1 MRAKSSGDRAR
12 GHSGLEL
19 KFTGTHMALRTGE
32 LYRCPNE
39 NCGCEIQV
47 TRGAKPGGGGDN
59 NPRCC
64 CGMEMK
70 KVD

>member
-1 MRAKSSGDRAR
+1 
-12 GHSGLEL
+12 
-19 KFTGTHMALRTGE
+19 MALRTGE

-39 NCGCEIQV
+39 DCSCEIQV

>member
-1 MRAKSSGDRAR
+1 MRNRRVNALATGRSRASN
-12 GHSGLEL
+12 GEI
-19 KFTGTHMALRTGE
+19 HMALRTGE

>member
-1 MRAKSSGDRAR
+1 
-12 GHSGLEL
+12 
-19 KFTGTHMALRTGE
+19 MALRTGE

-39 NCGCEIQV
+39 SCSCEIQV

>member
-1 MRAKSSGDRAR
+1 
-12 GHSGLEL
+12 
-19 KFTGTHMALRTGE
+19 MALRTGE
-32 LYRCPNE
+32 LYRCVNE
-39 NCGCEIQV
+39 KCGCEIQV
-47 TRGAKPGGGGDN
+47 TRGAQPGGGGDN

>member
-1 MRAKSSGDRAR
+1 
-12 GHSGLEL
+12 
-19 KFTGTHMALRTGE
+19 MALRTGE

-39 NCGCEIQV
+39 SCGCEIQV
-47 TRGAKPGGGGDN
+47 TRGAKQGGGGDA

>member
-1 MRAKSSGDRAR
+1 
-12 GHSGLEL
+12 
-19 KFTGTHMALRTGE
+19 MALRTGE
-32 LYRCPNE
+32 IYRCSDA

-47 TRGAKPGGGGDN
+47 TKGAEPGGGGDR

-64 CGMEMK
+64 CGGEMR

>member
-1 MRAKSSGDRAR
+1 M
-12 GHSGLEL
+12 
-19 KFTGTHMALRTGE
+19 HMALRTGE

-39 NCGCEIQV
+39 KCGCEIQV

>member
-1 MRAKSSGDRAR
+1 VRNRRVNAPATFCVAGVKPGIR
-12 GHSGLEL
+12 
-19 KFTGTHMALRTGE
+19 MALRTGE

-39 NCGCEIQV
+39 SCSCEIQV

>member
-1 MRAKSSGDRAR
+1 VRNRKANALATVEVRATIRR
-12 GHSGLEL
+12 I
-19 KFTGTHMALRTGE
+19 HMALRTGE

-47 TRGAKPGGGGDN
+47 TRGAKPGGGGDKS
-59 NPRCC
+59 PRCC

>member
-1 MRAKSSGDRAR
+1 M
-12 GHSGLEL
+12 
-19 KFTGTHMALRTGE
+19 HMALRTGE
-32 LYRCPNE
+32 LYRCPNDG
-39 NCGCEIQV
+39 CGCEIQV
-47 TRGAKPGGGGDN
+47 TRGAKPGGGGDK

>member
-1 MRAKSSGDRAR
+1 MNAPAATGMAGAKPGIR
-12 GHSGLEL
+12 
-19 KFTGTHMALRTGE
+19 MALRTGE
-32 LYRCPNE
+32 LYRCTNE
-39 NCGCEIQV
+39 SCGCEIQV
-47 TRGAKPGGGGDN
+47 TRGAKAGGGGDK

>member
-1 MRAKSSGDRAR
+1 MKANAPGAR
-12 GHSGLEL
+12 GSRAPNPGIL
-19 KFTGTHMALRTGE
+19 MALRTGE
-32 LYRCPNE
+32 LYRCPNDS
-39 NCGCEIQV
+39 CGCEIQV
-47 TRGAKPGGGGDN
+47 TRGAKQGGGGDN